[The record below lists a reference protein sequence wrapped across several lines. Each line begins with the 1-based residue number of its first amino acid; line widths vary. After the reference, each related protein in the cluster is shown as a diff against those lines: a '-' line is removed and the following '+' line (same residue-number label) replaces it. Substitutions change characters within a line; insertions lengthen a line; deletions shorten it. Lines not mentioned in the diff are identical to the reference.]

1 MIDKKHKAS
10 KPELKDV
17 SDEVNADLQ
26 ELLAA
31 IDTKIDNT
39 NKALD
44 DALEILRTIN
54 KKSR

>member
-1 MIDKKHKAS
+1 MIRKKHKET
-10 KPELKDV
+10 ELKDV
-17 SDEVNADLQ
+17 SNELNADLQ

-44 DALEILRTIN
+44 DALAILRTIN